1 MTKMILF
8 KLDEE
13 LEAITALENGL
24 RNKDHVLNICRL
36 MVRAEDPEHRITIL
50 KCLQVCLCFLFICFV
65 EYHLYCKKKLNLKKK
80 TFTFANKVYE
90 AILSY
95 GIVS

>member
-1 MTKMILF
+1 MSLF
-8 KLDEE
+8 S
-13 LEAITALENGL
+13 I
-24 RNKDHVLNICRL
+24 
-36 MVRAEDPEHRITIL
+36 
-50 KCLQVCLCFLFICFV
+50 V

-95 GIVS
+95 GIVSLLC

>member
-1 MTKMILF
+1 MSLF
-8 KLDEE
+8 S
-13 LEAITALENGL
+13 I
-24 RNKDHVLNICRL
+24 
-36 MVRAEDPEHRITIL
+36 
-50 KCLQVCLCFLFICFV
+50 V